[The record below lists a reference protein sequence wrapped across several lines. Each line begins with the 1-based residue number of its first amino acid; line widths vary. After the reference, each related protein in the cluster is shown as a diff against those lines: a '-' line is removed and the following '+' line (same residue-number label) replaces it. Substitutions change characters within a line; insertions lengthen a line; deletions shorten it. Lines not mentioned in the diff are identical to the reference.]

1 MSLKNLLL
9 DCLFPKKCYGCLASN
24 TWLCKNCL
32 AKIKLYEGEQPRA
45 LNNSRDLII
54 AGEYQNEILQ
64 KLIVAFK
71 FDFNKEL
78 VIPLF
83 IFLKAAIDK
92 KILLDNLGGR
102 SWTDITVIPLPLH
115 RRRKK
120 WRGFNQSELLAK
132 EICNYYSW
140 TLSLDLTK
148 IKNTEVQAGLK
159 EEERTKNITG
169 AFKWAGSNLNSKTIL
184 LVDDVITSGATMNEA
199 EKILLAAG
207 AGRVIK
213 VAVAKG

>member
-1 MSLKNLLL
+1 MPLKNFIL

-24 TWLCKNCL
+24 IWLCKNCL
-32 AKIKLYEGEQPRA
+32 AKIRSYEGERPRA
-45 LNNSRDLII
+45 LNNPKDLII
-54 AGEYQNEILQ
+54 AGEYQDELLQ
-64 KLIVAFK
+64 KLIIAFK
-71 FDFNKEL
+71 FGFNKEL
-78 VIPLF
+78 AVPLF

-92 KILLDNLGGR
+92 KILLDNL
-102 SWTDITVIPLPLH
+102 SEHPWPDIVVIPLPLH

-132 EICNYYSW
+132 EVCNYYGW
-140 TLSLDLTK
+140 TLNLDLIKIKATK
-148 IKNTEVQAGLK
+148 IQAGLK
-159 EEERTKNITG
+159 EEERLNNIAG
-169 AFKWAGSNLNSKTIL
+169 VFKWRGEKLNGQAVL
-184 LVDDVITSGATMNEA
+184 LIDDVITSGATMNEA